1 MMALTRAQIVL
12 QTDSEKRL
20 NSSIGS
26 LMQGVLMQ
34 HIDPDYG
41 EILHR
46 SELKPYS
53 QYVSFGESKI
63 LWTVQTLTEEAEKQ
77 IITPLLTGEF
87 SSVYLEHKDLELPI
101 LSRTVTHLTEET
113 LMQRTFFAECP
124 RRIHVRFATPCS
136 FKSQGNY
143 QIFPTIRLIFQ
154 SLVNKY
160 DAMSVRN
167 TIFYPELLE
176 NLEQHTVIT
185 EYSLQSKRFGIEG
198 ISIPS
203 YQGNITLRMSGPQ
216 QMVNLMHMLLHF
228 GTYSGVGIKTAMG
241 MGGFQIEER
250 KRMNENRIV

>member
-1 MMALTRAQIVL
+1 MVLTRAQIVL
-12 QTDSEKRL
+12 QIDSEKRL

-34 HIDPDYG
+34 RIDPAYG

-53 QYVSFGESKI
+53 QYISFGESGI
-63 LWTVQTLTEEAEKQ
+63 TWTVQTLTEEAEKQ
-77 IITPLLTGEF
+77 IIDPLLTSDF

-101 LSRTVTHLTEET
+101 LSKTVTHLTEEE
-113 LMQRTFFAECP
+113 LMKQTFFAECP
-124 RRIHVRFATPCS
+124 RRIRVRFVTPCS
-136 FKSQGNY
+136 FKSQGMY
-143 QIFPTIRLIFQ
+143 QIFPSIRLIFQ

-160 DAMSVRN
+160 DAMSEQN
-167 TIFYPELLE
+167 TVFYPELLE
-176 NLEQHTVIT
+176 DLEQNTIIT
-185 EYSLQSKRFGIEG
+185 EYNLRSRRFGIEG

-203 YQGNITLRMSGPQ
+203 YQGHITLKMSGPQ

-250 KRMNENRIV
+250 KRINENRSV